1 MDKEKIKISRKE
13 LKMIMDEYTPNPD
26 KDDDD
31 MLLFK
36 EAVQCLNT
44 SDRIIFLIYTDVAS
58 EQKVAD
64 LLGVSRTPVHGLIT
78 RCREQINNYVK
89 KHKQDGRDLERH
101 RGI

>member
-13 LKMIMDEYTPNPD
+13 LKMIMEEYLPNPD

-64 LLGVSRTPVHGLIT
+64 LLGVSRTPVHSLIV
-78 RCREQINNYVK
+78 RCRDYINNYIK
-89 KHKQDGRDLERH
+89 EHKR
-101 RGI
+101 